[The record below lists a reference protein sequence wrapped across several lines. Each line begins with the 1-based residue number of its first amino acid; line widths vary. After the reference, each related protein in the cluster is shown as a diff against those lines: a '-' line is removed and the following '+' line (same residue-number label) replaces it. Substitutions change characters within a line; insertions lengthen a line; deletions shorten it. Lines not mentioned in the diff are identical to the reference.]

1 MHLWPLT
8 DIPILVSAMVA
19 NDPVEFISDND
30 HLTDDVNDE
39 TFDPGFDSFNL
50 SDDNKIEFNSHE
62 KHTHFA

>member
-50 SDDNKIEFNSHE
+50 SDDKKIEFNSHE